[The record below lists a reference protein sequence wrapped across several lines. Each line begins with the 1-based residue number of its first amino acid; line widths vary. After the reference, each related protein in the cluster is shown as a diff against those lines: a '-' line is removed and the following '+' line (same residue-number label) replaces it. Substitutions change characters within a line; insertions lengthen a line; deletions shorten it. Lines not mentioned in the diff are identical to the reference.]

1 MEILYHI
8 IISSIELEKG
18 FKRSLWIFFSRL
30 SLLSSLFQNS
40 PAQKNDV
47 FHLAIQ
53 DVSGIG
59 QVLDYMYTSHLEL
72 NQDNVHTLMEI
83 AQSLQVT
90 NKLQFQPN
98 NFPEYVQNI
107 PETSLK
113 FVFWSARKIYFTEN
127 RTLFFRFA
135 EHFP

>member
-1 MEILYHI
+1 MSVVLTLNV
-8 IISSIELEKG
+8 S
-18 FKRSLWIFFSRL
+18 
-30 SLLSSLFQNS
+30 LSSLFQNS

-53 DVSGIG
+53 DVGGIG

-90 NKLQFQPN
+90 NTLFSFN
-98 NFPEYVQNI
+98 SFPEYFHNI

-113 FVFWSARKIYFTEN
+113 FVFWLARKIYFTEI
-127 RTLFFRFA
+127 
-135 EHFP
+135 EHSFLGLQNISLNVQVTFT